1 MMQSTITL
9 SFASSNSSNCTKNQ
23 KPKIQQLQCIAI
35 ETVAIETV
43 AIETVPLTLIMLLIL
58 FGTTTE
64 FKETSQIYM

>member
-43 AIETVPLTLIMLLIL
+43 PLTLIMLLIL

>member
-43 AIETVPLTLIMLLIL
+43 PLTLIMPLIL